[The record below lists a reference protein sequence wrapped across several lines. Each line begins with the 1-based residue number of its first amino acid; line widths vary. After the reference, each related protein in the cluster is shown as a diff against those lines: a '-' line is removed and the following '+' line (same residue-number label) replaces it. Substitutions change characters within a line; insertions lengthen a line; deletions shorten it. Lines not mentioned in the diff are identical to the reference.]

1 MASNWRADLPSLASS
16 TGTRVDS
23 AAKHT
28 LQCKVAEPLI
38 REWAKL
44 ATNGGDA
51 DRHIEQNKMVY
62 CVHKNELAMNVAT
75 ALMPNSN
82 VSLVQTFRQNHA
94 YPPIVSTVGCMKP
107 KAQEKVRALYSAPS
121 FVEFRRFLNH
131 LETEQK
137 MVHDSMKSGSGV
149 QYSSEDQEVN
159 SAVLNLP
166 YFMPMGYALTF
177 GHPHHMLGDTVCTLL
192 IGGMITVRNG
202 AFEMRTG
209 QLVQWYFDFEDECF
223 AASADGHHAAGERLY
238 FGGPKPKEPK
248 LTDIENGV
256 QKYTDSNDPNYIRDV
271 QNYNDR
277 ASITND
283 HIRDDRYSRA
293 SWGDRE
299 YAATSNGKR
308 KRYDNPT
315 GDKARM
321 VFRIKP
327 YVKSSRMPDGDVY
340 GDKIRVFAKCIGG
353 GRAFDD
359 VDIMLMTQSM

>member
-1 MASNWRADLPSLASS
+1 MTSNWRADLPSLASS

-107 KAQEKVRALYSAPS
+107 KAQEKVRGLYSSPT
-121 FVEFRRFLNH
+121 FNEFRTYLTQ
-131 LETEQK
+131 LEREQK
-137 MVHDSMKSGSGV
+137 GFNDAIKANGGKPDG
-149 QYSSEDQEVN
+149 EDQEVN

-223 AASADGHHAAGERLY
+223 AASADGTYAAGERLY
-238 FGGPKPKEPK
+238 FDEHAPEKPDAAAFGGVNSQQYKDE
-248 LTDIENGV
+248 LA
-256 QKYTDSNDPNYIRDV
+256 KYNA
-271 QNYNDR
+271 R
-277 ASITND
+277 ASILNKD
-283 HIRDDRYSRA
+283 IRDDRYSRA

-299 YAATSNGKR
+299 FAATSNGKR

-327 YVKSSRMPDGDVY
+327 YVKSSNPIAPNGDVY

>member
-107 KAQEKVRALYSAPS
+107 KAQEKVRGLYSALT
-121 FVEFRRFLNH
+121 FVAFRGYLNT
-131 LETEQK
+131 LEREQK
-137 MVHDSMKSGSGV
+137 DVHDAMKADGV
-149 QYSSEDQEVN
+149 KPHPDDQEVN

-238 FGGPKPKEPK
+238 FGGAKPAKPNA
-248 LTDIENGV
+248 LTYPQGEADPQYI
-256 QKYTDSNDPNYIRDV
+256 TDMKK
-271 QNYNDR
+271 YNDR

-327 YVKSSRMPDGDVY
+327 YVKSSNPMAPGGDVY